1 MDDDDAVE
9 SDHDSLSDIGKW
21 VRDFVALER
30 RVVEEEAERLEHM
43 VERIEEQQAKEADL
57 LDRVAS
63 DSVVK
68 TYLDKVDVRIGQLM
82 SKLSRKHD
90 HDDEEEIRQA
100 RDVKTE
106 SDDAES
112 DVSLKKH
119 PESEAFEH
127 DLLQRLDSLFRNVL
141 TKQFGRKLA
150 KAFFKHIF
158 PLVAEELQK
167 VEERRMRWEKKR
179 KGSKQTIEDRRD
191 TFSEFVARPA
201 TSAGAEFRARPS
213 FASSSGAE
221 FTARSSSAASTGA
234 EFRARSKH
242 EQYGGVGDGAD
253 SLDDWIDLLRAFLF

>member
-1 MDDDDAVE
+1 MASSARETASSSPRDMLRSSMDDDDAE
-9 SDHDSLSDIGKW
+9 KSDLESLSDIGKW

-106 SDDAES
+106 SEEDSDS

-119 PESEAFEH
+119 PDEAFEH
-127 DLLQRLDSLFRNVL
+127 DLLQ
-141 TKQFGRKLA
+141 
-150 KAFFKHIF
+150 
-158 PLVAEELQK
+158 
-167 VEERRMRWEKKR
+167 
-179 KGSKQTIEDRRD
+179 
-191 TFSEFVARPA
+191 
-201 TSAGAEFRARPS
+201 
-213 FASSSGAE
+213 
-221 FTARSSSAASTGA
+221 
-234 EFRARSKH
+234 
-242 EQYGGVGDGAD
+242 
-253 SLDDWIDLLRAFLF
+253 

>member
-1 MDDDDAVE
+1 MASSARETASSSPRDMLRSSMDDDDAE
-9 SDHDSLSDIGKW
+9 KSDLESLSDIGKW

-106 SDDAES
+106 SASGDDAES
-112 DVSLKKH
+112 DVSLKKL
-119 PESEAFEH
+119 PESEALEH
-127 DLLQRLDSLFRNVL
+127 DLLQRLDSLF
-141 TKQFGRKLA
+141 
-150 KAFFKHIF
+150 
-158 PLVAEELQK
+158 
-167 VEERRMRWEKKR
+167 
-179 KGSKQTIEDRRD
+179 
-191 TFSEFVARPA
+191 
-201 TSAGAEFRARPS
+201 
-213 FASSSGAE
+213 
-221 FTARSSSAASTGA
+221 
-234 EFRARSKH
+234 
-242 EQYGGVGDGAD
+242 
-253 SLDDWIDLLRAFLF
+253 

>member
-1 MDDDDAVE
+1 MASSASSSLSSMEDDDSNE

-106 SDDAES
+106 SASDDDGDSDS

-119 PESEAFEH
+119 PES
-127 DLLQRLDSLFRNVL
+127 
-141 TKQFGRKLA
+141 
-150 KAFFKHIF
+150 
-158 PLVAEELQK
+158 
-167 VEERRMRWEKKR
+167 
-179 KGSKQTIEDRRD
+179 
-191 TFSEFVARPA
+191 
-201 TSAGAEFRARPS
+201 
-213 FASSSGAE
+213 
-221 FTARSSSAASTGA
+221 
-234 EFRARSKH
+234 
-242 EQYGGVGDGAD
+242 
-253 SLDDWIDLLRAFLF
+253 